1 MRTFHLPRG
10 YRFCVCARKGRRRGA
25 RRGTRGAARDVASRV
40 RGDLLE
46 EARRV
51 GDGLV
56 RAAPAGGHDVEP
68 RVPEREDGARV
79 EASADEHP
87 PRSCPVVLRFPLGLD
102 PVELLEVLREGI
114 AGRVQR
120 AARHGVRRHRPL
132 REGLLVPLP
141 RPAVQ
146 GRTCQRHLGLAC
158 GVGFVSRTRYGGGG
172 RRTTPSR
179 PACPTFFDRTDVRVE
194 FCRTTRSCGLHL
206 ICNFPFGYECI
217 IGFS

>member
-172 RRTTPSR
+172 APDDALPARVSHLFRSNRRESR
-179 PACPTFFDRTDVRVE
+179 ILSDHAELRTASHLQLPLRLRV
-194 FCRTTRSCGLHL
+194 
-206 ICNFPFGYECI
+206 
-217 IGFS
+217 